1 MIGILYN
8 AFYIEK
14 YFPWAVQKYK
24 DKDGE
29 PTKALYGIPVN
40 ASSCNS
46 LWGCA
51 HTVEGPVY
59 SNFSGTLN
67 ECYVIKSALFEGAV
81 LPKLF
86 FNEIIESPVLTS
98 TQEEEKKSHK
108 VTIHKLTKEGK
119 NHSLITDDLINI
131 ADLKW
136 WSIDEKIPP
145 VGLPIILCVK
155 ERPSTSNCSPYNTF
169 PAKYCYDSTN
179 GKYIFIGMGGEY
191 YWYLTEDD
199 FRWTVDAGRC
209 PDF

>member
-8 AFYIEK
+8 TFYIEK

-24 DKDGE
+24 DKNGDSA
-29 PTKALYGIPVN
+29 TSLYGIPVN

-86 FNEIIESPVLTS
+86 FNEIIESPVPAS
-98 TQEEEKKSHK
+98 TQEVKKKSHK
-108 VTIHKLTKEGK
+108 VTVRKVTNDHDYFCYLTKKYGYNLSK
-119 NHSLITDDLINI
+119 PASLPRRN
-131 ADLKW
+131 
-136 WSIDEKIPP
+136 
-145 VGLPIILCVK
+145 
-155 ERPSTSNCSPYNTF
+155 
-169 PAKYCYDSTN
+169 
-179 GKYIFIGMGGEY
+179 
-191 YWYLTEDD
+191 
-199 FRWTVDAGRC
+199 
-209 PDF
+209 

>member
-24 DKDGE
+24 DENGE
-29 PTKALYGIPVN
+29 PAKALYGITVN

-59 SNFSGTLN
+59 NTFSGTLN

-81 LPKLF
+81 LPKSF
-86 FNEIIESPVLTS
+86 FNEIVESPVPTS

-108 VTIHKLTKEGK
+108 VTIRKVTNDHDYFCYLAKKYGYNLSKPA
-119 NHSLITDDLINI
+119 H
-131 ADLKW
+131 
-136 WSIDEKIPP
+136 
-145 VGLPIILCVK
+145 LP
-155 ERPSTSNCSPYNTF
+155 RRN
-169 PAKYCYDSTN
+169 
-179 GKYIFIGMGGEY
+179 
-191 YWYLTEDD
+191 
-199 FRWTVDAGRC
+199 
-209 PDF
+209 

>member
-67 ECYVIKSALFEGAV
+67 ECYVIKSTLFEGAV

-108 VTIHKLTKEGK
+108 VTVRKVTNDHDCFCVDIE
-119 NHSLITDDLINI
+119 NI
-131 ADLKW
+131 KW
-136 WSIDEKIPP
+136 WSINEKTPP
-145 VGLPIILCVK
+145 IGVTINLCIK
-155 ERPSTSNCSPYNTF
+155 RTPNTSNCSPYDTF
-169 PAKYCYDSTN
+169 LAKYIGCSHEFGD
-179 GKYIFIGMGGEY
+179 KYIFNIGRNKNKYFFSQDE
-191 YWYLTEDD
+191 
-199 FRWTVDAGRC
+199 FRWTVYTESC
-209 PDF
+209 PSF

>member
-40 ASSCNS
+40 ESSCNS

-59 SNFSGTLN
+59 SNFSGTL
-67 ECYVIKSALFEGAV
+67 FEGAV
-81 LPKLF
+81 LPKVF
-86 FNEIIESPVLTS
+86 FNEIIESPVPTS

-108 VTIHKLTKEGK
+108 VTVRKVTNDHDYFCYLAKKYGYNLSKP
-119 NHSLITDDLINI
+119 
-131 ADLKW
+131 A
-136 WSIDEKIPP
+136 P
-145 VGLPIILCVK
+145 LP
-155 ERPSTSNCSPYNTF
+155 RRN
-169 PAKYCYDSTN
+169 
-179 GKYIFIGMGGEY
+179 
-191 YWYLTEDD
+191 
-199 FRWTVDAGRC
+199 
-209 PDF
+209 

>member
-67 ECYVIKSALFEGAV
+67 ECYVIKSALFEGAI
-81 LPKLF
+81 LPKPF

-108 VTIHKLTKEGK
+108 VTIRKVTNDQDYFCIDIE
-119 NHSLITDDLINI
+119 NV
-131 ADLKW
+131 KW
-136 WSIDEKIPP
+136 WSINEKTPL
-145 VGLPIILCVK
+145 VGTTINLCIK
-155 ERPSTSNCSPYNTF
+155 KAPTTSNCSPYNTF
-169 PAKYCYDSTN
+169 LAKYLGCSHEFGD
-179 GKYIFIGMGGEY
+179 KYIFNIGKNKNKYFFSQDE
-191 YWYLTEDD
+191 
-199 FRWTVDAGRC
+199 FRWTVYTGSC
-209 PDF
+209 PSF

>member
-40 ASSCNS
+40 ESSCNS

-86 FNEIIESPVLTS
+86 FNEIIESPVPTS

-108 VTIHKLTKEGK
+108 VTVRKVTNNHDYFCYLTKKYGYNLSK
-119 NHSLITDDLINI
+119 P
-131 ADLKW
+131 A
-136 WSIDEKIPP
+136 P
-145 VGLPIILCVK
+145 LP
-155 ERPSTSNCSPYNTF
+155 RRN
-169 PAKYCYDSTN
+169 
-179 GKYIFIGMGGEY
+179 
-191 YWYLTEDD
+191 
-199 FRWTVDAGRC
+199 
-209 PDF
+209 